1 MSFSA
6 DAWKNNADIYTKI
19 IEMPFNQEMISGK
32 LNSKKFQFYMV
43 QDAHYLIAFSKSLS
57 ILASKAQV
65 SEEII
70 QFAEA
75 AKVAIVV
82 ERSLHET
89 YFQRFGLTRSDV
101 ENIEMSP
108 VCDHY
113 VNFLLATT
121 TNNSYEVG
129 VATILPCFWIY
140 AEVGKHIYHQ
150 SVGKNPYLDWID
162 SYASEEFE
170 ESVNHVIK
178 TTDHAAA
185 DASKTTIK
193 MMHHVF
199 RRATQLEWMFWD
211 SAYQMQSWP
220 V

>member
-1 MSFSA
+1 MLFSE
-6 DAWKNNADIYTKI
+6 DAWKNNTDIYTKI

-32 LNSKKFQFYMV
+32 LNSKKFRFYMV

-57 ILASKAQV
+57 ILSSKAQV

-89 YFQRFGLTRSDV
+89 YFQHFGLTQNDV
-101 ENIEMSP
+101 ENTEMSP
-108 VCDHY
+108 ICDHY

-129 VATILPCFWIY
+129 LAAVLPCFWIY
-140 AEVGKHIYHQ
+140 AEVGKYIYHQ
-150 SVGKNPYLDWID
+150 SIEENPYQDWID
-162 SYASEEFE
+162 SYASVEFE

-178 TTDHAAA
+178 TTDQAAA
-185 DASKTTIK
+185 NSSKTTIE